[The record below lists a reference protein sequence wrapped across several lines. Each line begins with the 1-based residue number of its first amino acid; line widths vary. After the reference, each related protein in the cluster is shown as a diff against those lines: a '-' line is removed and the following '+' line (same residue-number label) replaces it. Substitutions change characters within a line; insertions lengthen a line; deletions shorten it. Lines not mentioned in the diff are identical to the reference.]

1 MVILESGI
9 VWDEATLDQWLTNPK
24 KLVPGTKMVFAGLKK
39 KAEKK
44 NLISFLVNNCS
55 N

>member
-1 MVILESGI
+1 MNELGE
-9 VWDEATLDQWLTNPK
+9 
-24 KLVPGTKMVFAGLKK
+24 KMGFAGLKK